1 MLQRSRGYCKIF
13 KKNLSNLGAK
23 RTETNHLFPTTSG
36 LEKRQMVFGVLNASL
51 HLQKDQKN
59 YIFHSQGKYYECE
72 YHNGAKYFSVGAFLF
87 VRMFL

>member
-1 MLQRSRGYCKIF
+1 MMNLQNSKVDQMLQRSRGYCKIF

-72 YHNGAKYFSVGAFLF
+72 YHNGV
-87 VRMFL
+87 